1 MKKPTADLMLVTTMC
16 LWALNF
22 TASKYILTHGIS
34 PLAYA
39 GPRYFLAAIAF
50 GLLAYWRDG
59 TLRIARRDLL
69 ILAGASVVLFFN
81 QIGFIYSLHFTTAAT
96 AALVFGTLPIF
107 TAAIA
112 ALAGIERPNRRFL
125 IAAAISFAGVALV
138 ATGSNGALSA
148 NLKGDALALLGA
160 ATWAG
165 YSVIAAPAMMR
176 YSPLRTSAWV
186 VGGTA
191 ILLLVAGSEQIHA
204 ESYPSSWRVWA
215 AFGFAVIGPLV
226 ITNVLWFTAIDR
238 VGPSRASLFA
248 NLQFFLAALFGL
260 VLLSES
266 ITAIQVVGGVAIAAA
281 IALSRRRG
289 APSVPQPVE

>member
-1 MKKPTADLMLVTTMC
+1 MRKPTADLMLVTTMC

-22 TASKYILTHGIS
+22 TSSKYILTHGVS

-39 GPRYFLAAIAF
+39 GPRYVLAAIAF
-50 GLLAYWRDG
+50 ALLAYWRDG
-59 TLRIARRDLL
+59 MLRVARRDVLL
-69 ILAGASVVLFFN
+69 LGAASVVLFVN

-112 ALAGIERPNRRFL
+112 AIAGIERPTRRFL
-125 IAAAISFAGVALV
+125 VAAAISFAGVALV

-148 NLKGDALALLGA
+148 NVKGDALALLGA
-160 ATWAG
+160 AAWAG
-165 YSVIAAPAMMR
+165 YSVLAAPAMMR

-191 ILLLVAGSEQIHA
+191 ILLMIAGAGQIHA
-204 ESYPSSWRVWA
+204 EHYPASWRVWA
-215 AFGFAVIGPLV
+215 AFTFAIFGPLV

-266 ITAIQVVGGVAIAAA
+266 ITVVQVIGGVAIAAA

-289 APSVPQPVE
+289 TPLPIE

>member
-1 MKKPTADLMLVTTMC
+1 VKKPTADLMLVTTMC

-39 GPRYFLAAIAF
+39 APRYAIAAAVF
-50 GLLAYWRDG
+50 ALLAYGREG
-59 TLRIARRDLL
+59 TLRISRRDLL

-112 ALAGIERPNRRFL
+112 ALAGIERPSRRFL
-125 IAAAISFAGVALV
+125 IAAAVSFAGVALV

-148 NLKGDALALLGA
+148 NIKGDALALLGA

-165 YSVIAAPAMMR
+165 YSVIAAPVMMR

-191 ILLLVAGSEQIHA
+191 ILLLIAGAGQIHA
-204 ESYPSSWRVWA
+204 ESYPGSWRVWG
-215 AFGFAVIGPLV
+215 AFAFAVFGPLV

-260 VLLSES
+260 LLLSES
-266 ITAIQVVGGVAIAAA
+266 ITVVQVVGGVAIAAA

-289 APSVPQPVE
+289 VPQPVE

>member
-1 MKKPTADLMLVTTMC
+1 VRKPTADLMLVTTMC

-22 TASKYILTHGIS
+22 TSSKYILTHGIS

-39 GPRYFLAAIAF
+39 GPRYVLAATAF
-50 GLLAYWRDG
+50 ASLAFWRDG
-59 TLRIARRDLL
+59 TLRVARRDLL
-69 ILAGASVVLFFN
+69 LLGGASVVLFVN

-112 ALAGIERPNRRFL
+112 AIAGIERPTRRFL
-125 IAAAISFAGVALV
+125 VAAAISFAGVALV
-138 ATGSNGALSA
+138 ATGSNGALST
-148 NLKGDALALLGA
+148 NLKGDGLALIGA
-160 ATWAG
+160 AAWAG
-165 YSVIAAPAMMR
+165 YSVLAAPAMMR

-191 ILLLVAGSEQIHA
+191 ILLMIAGAGQLQREHYPASWLVWG
-204 ESYPSSWRVWA
+204 
-215 AFGFAVIGPLV
+215 AFTFAVFGPLV
-226 ITNVLWFTAIDR
+226 ITNILWFTAIDR

-266 ITAIQVVGGVAIAAA
+266 ITVVQVVGGLAIAAA
-281 IALSRRRG
+281 ILLSRPRR
-289 APSVPQPVE
+289 VPQPIE